1 MKYQNFATRN
11 FIGLKTLQKEFLRSS
26 FTFREHKISLREILN
41 TIILDIK
48 EIKNYIQNDY

>member
-26 FTFREHKISLREILN
+26 FTFREHKISLCEILN
-41 TIILDIK
+41 MILFNIE